1 MGGSNLEVADRL
13 FERFERGEFNSAVE
27 LLTED
32 FVAVI
37 PPSMSAEPDVYE
49 GHAGARRYFEGFEGL
64 VEDVHFE
71 ALEMIEEGDVV
82 MVPLRLHGRGAA
94 SGIDVAQAGVAV
106 LWVEDGLVAR
116 IEVYPNLD
124 AAREALRRRA
134 ESAR

>member
-1 MGGSNLEVADRL
+1 MAGSNLEAVGRL
-13 FERFERGEFNSAVE
+13 FERFERGAFDSAVE
-27 LLTED
+27 LLAED

-64 VEDVHFE
+64 VEDVRLD

-82 MVPLRLHGRGAA
+82 IVPLRLYGRGVA
-94 SGIDVAQAGVAV
+94 SGIDVAQDGVA
-106 LWVEDGLVAR
+106 LIWVEDGLVAR

-124 AAREALRRRA
+124 AAREALRGR
-134 ESAR
+134 SKSPW